1 MKKSKRFVSLVCYIA
16 SPHINSPK
24 QLKKC
29 FIFGKNRQK
38 ANQKYNKH
46 WGQLERTS
54 LYQTGVTTEHPE
66 MTLHWN
72 YCSHVYSPYSE
83 KQQESESQIRSW
95 NPKTVLS
102 QTVPSGFR
110 KCLLFVSFFKIAAN
124 RRRAWG
130 VCQKPLLEANRV
142 ILIRPDGPETA
153 EKALQISTGI
163 KIIKRFCKVWAIEH
177 FFPTKKKP
185 YRIFISDFC
194 CSETKG
200 IAIVLWQHVQVTG
213 SCWFVLKRMGWSW
226 SFVLSTLFF

>member
-1 MKKSKRFVSLVCYIA
+1 
-16 SPHINSPK
+16 
-24 QLKKC
+24 
-29 FIFGKNRQK
+29 
-38 ANQKYNKH
+38 
-46 WGQLERTS
+46 
-54 LYQTGVTTEHPE
+54 

-95 NPKTVLS
+95 NPKTFLS

-153 EKALQISTGI
+153 EKAFQISTGI

-177 FFPTKKKP
+177 FFPTKKEP
-185 YRIFISDFC
+185 YRIFISEFC